1 MEPLLKEIRACRICV
16 DKLPLGPN
24 PILTCHSKS
33 KIILIGQ
40 APGKV
45 VHNSSK
51 PWADK
56 SGERL
61 RDWLGVNEETF
72 YKVENFGVVPMGFCY
87 PGKGKTGDLP
97 PCKEC
102 TPTWHDKI
110 FDEIEG
116 NPLILL
122 IGKYAQDYYLPVVKK
137 ETLTKKVMNFASYLP
152 KYFVLPHP
160 SPLNNRWLKKNP
172 WFEKENIPF
181 LKEEVRKQGV
191 S

>member
-1 MEPLLKEIRACRICV
+1 MNDLLKEIRACTLCK

-24 PILTCHSKS
+24 PILSCHQHSK
-33 KIILIGQ
+33 ILLIGQ
-40 APGKV
+40 APGRV
-45 VHNSSK
+45 VHESSK

-61 RDWLGVNEETF
+61 RSWLDVSKKEF
-72 YKVENFGVVPMGFCY
+72 YDPKNFGVIPMGFCY

-102 TPTWHDKI
+102 APTWHDKL
-110 FDEIEG
+110 FSEIKG

-122 IGKYAQDYYLPVVKK
+122 IGKYAQDYYLPDEKK
-137 ETLTKKVMNFASYLP
+137 TSLTNKVMHFENFLP
-152 KYFVLPHP
+152 KFMVLPHP
-160 SPLNNRWLKKNP
+160 SPLNNRWLKKNA
-172 WFEKENIPF
+172 WFEKENVPF
-181 LKEEVRKQGV
+181 LRAEVRKRGV